1 MNTKSFFLLV
11 CLLTTHHTSSVVN
24 KEVATF
30 PSATIEKST
39 PKPQTTKEISYQSD
53 LTLPEPMQDFGTN
66 HAEKGP
72 KEHEDGKHHSF
83 HFSRVPASRRRNL
96 LVIVSKFVLAVL
108 HICVFIYCFMH
119 PFH

>member
-11 CLLTTHHTSSVVN
+11 CLLTTNHTTPVLNKETPAFPAVVVEQPTSSS
-24 KEVATF
+24 KETG
-30 PSATIEKST
+30 
-39 PKPQTTKEISYQSD
+39 YRSD
-53 LTLPEPMQDFGTN
+53 LTLPDPLPDFGSN

-72 KEHEDGKHHSF
+72 KEHEDGKHHNF

-96 LVIVSKFVLAVL
+96 LVVVSKLVLTML